1 MNTITTAYVHRR
13 LRAAAW
19 ILAILFGLLA
29 PPAIAA
35 QSAVVFMYHRF
46 GETTHPSTNIRL
58 EQFEAHLEELASGRY
73 TVLALPEIVRRVR
86 AGEALPDRTV
96 AISIDDAFTSVY
108 EAAWPRLRA
117 AGLPFTLFVAT
128 DPIDRR
134 AGGYMR
140 WGQIRELANAGV
152 TIGSQTATHPHMP
165 TLSLDRNRAELE
177 KSNARF
183 EAELGAAP
191 TLLAYPYGETS
202 AAIMALAEE
211 IGFEAAFGQHSGVV
225 HPGDHRF
232 YLPRF
237 ALNEQFGDRA
247 RFVLGAGALPLPVS
261 DVTPS
266 DPLLRTQ
273 LPAFGFT
280 VDPGLGDLAGLAC
293 YASGQGR
300 ARLERLGERRVEV
313 RLEEPL
319 PRGRARINCTMP
331 GPENRW
337 RWYGRQFYV
346 MPR

>member
-1 MNTITTAYVHRR
+1 MNTAFAFRAPRYPVLAYA
-13 LRAAAW
+13 LLAA
-19 ILAILFGLLA
+19 LFAALA
-29 PPAIAA
+29 PPALGA

-46 GETTHPSTNIRL
+46 GEDTYPSTNIRI

-73 TVLALPEIVRRVR
+73 TVLPLPEIVRRMR
-86 AGEALPDRTV
+86 AGEDLPDRAV
-96 AISIDDAFTSVY
+96 ALTIDDAFTSVY
-108 EAAWPRLRA
+108 EKAWPRLRA
-117 AGLPFTLFVAT
+117 AGLHFTLFIAT

-134 AGGYMR
+134 AGSYMR
-140 WGQIRELANAGV
+140 WDQIRELAEAGV
-152 TIGSQTATHPHMP
+152 TIGSQTASHPHMP
-165 TLSLDRNRAELE
+165 TIALEQNRVDLE
-177 KSNARF
+177 NSNARF
-183 EAELGAAP
+183 ESELDVRP

-202 AAIMALAEE
+202 AAIMALAQE
-211 IGFEAAFGQHSGVV
+211 IGFDAAFGQHSGIV
-225 HPGDHRF
+225 HPVDHPY

-247 RFVLGAGALPLPVS
+247 RFVLAASALPLPVR

-280 VDPGLGDLAGLAC
+280 VDPGLGDLAALAC

-300 ARLERLGERRVEV
+300 MRLERLGDRRIEV
-313 RLEEPL
+313 RLAEPL
-319 PRGRARINCTMP
+319 SRGRTRVNCTMP
-331 GPENRW
+331 GPEKRW